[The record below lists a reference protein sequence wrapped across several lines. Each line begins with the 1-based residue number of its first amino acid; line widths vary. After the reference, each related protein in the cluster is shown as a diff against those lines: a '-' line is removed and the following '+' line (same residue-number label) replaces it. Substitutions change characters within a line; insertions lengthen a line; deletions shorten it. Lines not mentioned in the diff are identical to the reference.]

1 MRYLLLAAAG
11 LGLGA
16 ALLAAT
22 PVAIYAQAANCKAA
36 AAEKKL
42 AGAALSSFIKKC
54 QSDARSACEVS
65 AAEKKLSGAAKSSF
79 TGKCVRD
86 KVGG

>member
-1 MRYLLLAAAG
+1 MRYLPRAVPALGLGVALLAAAP
-11 LGLGA
+11 
-16 ALLAAT
+16 AAT
-22 PVAIYAQAANCKAA
+22 YAQAANCKAA

-54 QSDARSACEVS
+54 QSDARSACEIS
-65 AAEKKLSGAAKSSF
+65 AGEKKLSGAAKSSF